1 MAATMKKFVKAVTQ
15 LVDDVQA
22 STCDKVYEFVKD
34 KVSDAAAFQTAFEE
48 FKKGLK
54 ADEFSFGAV
63 DSKKGGAEKKKRTPS
78 KYNTFIGAKIKEL
91 KEKHPTKDGK
101 ELMKLAIESWKAE
114 SH

>member
-22 STCDKVYEFVKD
+22 STCDKVFEFVKD
-34 KVSDAAAFQTAFEE
+34 KVTDTAGFEAAFAE
-48 FKKGLK
+48 FKKNLK
-54 ADEFSFGAV
+54 ADEFAFGSA

-78 KYNTFIGAKIKEL
+78 KYNTFIGSKIKEL
-91 KEKHPTKDGK
+91 KEKHPAKDGK
-101 ELMKLAIESWKAE
+101 ELMKLAIEAWKAE